1 LVSRNLFPSVI
12 STGFK
17 TLSITMKQL
26 SILIISI
33 VLLSSNNYNYDSSK
47 GSIPLQINSL
57 LNKKAPHFIGYLLND
72 SIVDET
78 FLANKVVLLNFMFIG
93 CKGCM
98 QELPNLQRINEKYKN
113 SDFII
118 MTIMG
123 NGIPDIKSY
132 LGIGDTSNV
141 FYLLRKTFKYESI
154 NNIIIAECKSAKKN
168 GGPNSLS
175 YCHDNIS
182 KPFLVDAYPTN
193 MLIDKTGTIRKIY
206 PNIFDDNIYQ
216 DLQKGIDNLLE
227 IN

>member
-1 LVSRNLFPSVI
+1 
-12 STGFK
+12 
-17 TLSITMKQL
+17 MKQL

-33 VLLSSNNYNYDSSK
+33 AILSPSNDNYDSSK
-47 GSIPLQINSL
+47 ESIPLQINSL
-57 LNKKAPHFIGYLLND
+57 LNKKVPHFIGYLLND

-78 FLANKVVLLNFMFIG
+78 FFANKVVLLNFMFIG

-98 QELPNLQRINEKYKN
+98 QELRNMSKINEKYKN
-113 SDFII
+113 SDFMIV
-118 MTIMG
+118 TIMG

-132 LGIGDTSNV
+132 HGIGDTSNV

-175 YCHDNIS
+175 YCHHNIS

-193 MLIDKTGTIRKIY
+193 LLIDKTGTIRKIY
-206 PNIFDDNIYQ
+206 PNIFDDNVYQ
-216 DLQKGIDNLLE
+216 NLQKEIDNLLG